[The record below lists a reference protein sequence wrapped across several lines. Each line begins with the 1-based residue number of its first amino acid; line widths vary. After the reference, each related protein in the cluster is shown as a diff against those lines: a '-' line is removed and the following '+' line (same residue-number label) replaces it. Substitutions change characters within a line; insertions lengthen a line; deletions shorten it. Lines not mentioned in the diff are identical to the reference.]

1 MTATETKCSDVRV
14 AIPVDA
20 PAIFD
25 LMMLAHDEAGEHV
38 VCPEK
43 VVARIWEAVNRNG
56 SLIGVVGDPGKALCG
71 YVFMVLDEVWYST
84 NMQILELSNFVHP
97 DHRRSNYA
105 KQLIA
110 FSKKCAD
117 GLGLDL
123 TMGVMSNARTEAK
136 CRLYQRQLTPV
147 GQFFVYKPNRSA

>member
-1 MTATETKCSDVRV
+1 MSETKCPDVRV
-14 AIPVDA
+14 AVPVDA

-25 LMMLAHDEAGEHV
+25 LMISAHEEAGEHKLN
-38 VCPEK
+38 PEK
-43 VVARIWEAVNRNG
+43 VTHRIWQAVNRQA
-56 SLIGVVGDPGKALCG
+56 SLIGVIGEPGEELKG
-71 YVFMVLDEVWYST
+71 YVYIVIDGVWYSDD
-84 NMQILELSNFVHP
+84 MQALELSNFVGP
-97 DHRRSNYA
+97 NHRRSNYA

-123 TMGVMSNARTEAK
+123 TMGVMSNERTEAK

-147 GQFFVYKPNRSA
+147 GMFFSYKPNRAE